1 MNIESIEMIS
11 ITIIFVI
18 LISLATFIIDK
29 MNWWGW
35 CQKTLFIMW
44 NIVCAIFILLGTL
57 VSLIFIVFTAM
68 LFLQVG
74 KTKLELILYRGNKAR
89 RFKNKFYK

>member
-29 MNWWGW
+29 MNWWGGVK
-35 CQKTLFIMW
+35 KTLFIMW

-68 LFLQVG
+68 LFASG
-74 KTKLELILYRGNKAR
+74 KD
-89 RFKNKFYK
+89 

>member
-29 MNWWGW
+29 MNWWGGVKKNTIYYVEYRLCNLYSIRNIGIFDFHSIYSNAFCKW
-35 CQKTLFIMW
+35 ERLNW
-44 NIVCAIFILLGTL
+44 N
-57 VSLIFIVFTAM
+57 
-68 LFLQVG
+68 
-74 KTKLELILYRGNKAR
+74 
-89 RFKNKFYK
+89 

>member
-11 ITIIFVI
+11 ITIIFVL

-29 MNWWGW
+29 MNWWGVVK
-35 CQKTLFIMW
+35 KTLFIMW
-44 NIVCAIFILLGTL
+44 NIVSAIFILLGTL

-68 LFLQVG
+68 LFASG
-74 KTKLELILYRGNKAR
+74 KD
-89 RFKNKFYK
+89 